1 MDDQLK
7 EWRERWDQGDTKFI
21 PELFEL
27 AERYQDVIQEVA
39 QWDDK
44 VYEMFDVRNTMLD
57 ALHRK
62 GD

>member
-7 EWRERWDQGDTKFI
+7 EWRERWDQGDAKFI